1 MINYTDEQLVSFVN
15 KLENR
20 METARTGI
28 NKLIKDTPAAIEFYK
43 TRSILEESKVLDHT
57 CLLYFKHKRT
67 NTISAPTVLLA
78 TAWNDYDIT
87 ETECYPKELDKK
99 TLQLI
104 EQGEKI
110 LNSYAERMS
119 AIAILDINKL

>member
-1 MINYTDEQLVSFVN
+1 MTDYTDEQLVSFVD

-20 METARTGI
+20 METARTSI
-28 NKLIKDTPAAIEFYK
+28 NKLIKDTPVSIEFYK
-43 TRSILEESKVLDHT
+43 THSILEESKVLNHT

-67 NTISAPTVLLA
+67 NTISAPTILLA

-104 EQGEKI
+104 KRGENI
-110 LNSYAERMS
+110 LNSYAERME
-119 AIAILDINKL
+119 AIAILDINSL

>member
-1 MINYTDEQLVSFVN
+1 MVYYTDEQLVSFVN

-20 METARTGI
+20 METARTSI
-28 NKLIKDTPAAIEFYK
+28 NKLIKDAPVAIEFYK

-67 NTISAPTVLLA
+67 NTISTPTVLLA

-110 LNSYAERMS
+110 LNSYAERMES
-119 AIAILDINKL
+119 ITTLDINKL